1 MSLVLNMVGGG
12 GGGSLKDTDA
22 ILTVTVPTGSTVTM
36 TKGGVTLTP
45 TIWVQAADPTLD
57 CALFV
62 ITPSM
67 FDAVNAWTVTATLGT
82 STASDT
88 VIISNNKQYD
98 LVLSYRAYIYNRG
111 YINTA
116 LTGGLTNSGY
126 TYASDALTPATY
138 NAENIYISTNNCA
151 GTSNAIDLTNYSTI
165 YYVSRSQSTSNL
177 KNPWLGVASSKNLS
191 NYAFRIFPDSTT
203 EIIRSA
209 DISNLTGS
217 YYIAAISSSSD
228 GYGYAYEIYL
238 E

>member
-1 MSLVLNMVGGG
+1 MIFDMTRRSSGGG
-12 GGGSLKDTDA
+12 GPSASDA

-45 TIWVQAADPTLD
+45 TMWVHAADPTLD

-62 ITPSM
+62 IAPAQ
-67 FDAVNAWTVTATLGT
+67 FDSVNPWTITATLGT
-82 STASDT
+82 YTASDT
-88 VIISNNKQYD
+88 VIISSNKQYD
-98 LVLSYRAYIYNRG
+98 LALSYRLYIYNRG
-111 YINTA
+111 YINTT

-126 TYASDALTPATY
+126 TYASTALTPATY
-138 NAENIYISTNNCA
+138 NAENIYISSNNCA

-165 YYVSRSQSTSNL
+165 YYVSRSQSTSTIR
-177 KNPWLGVASSKNLS
+177 NPWLGVSSSKNLS
-191 NYAFRIFPDSTT
+191 NYSIRIFPDSTT

-217 YYIAAISSSSD
+217 YYIAAISSSGD
-228 GYGYAYEIYL
+228 GYGYVYEIYL